1 MSSARSGETHELAVG
16 WGHMIIVVEGA
27 SASGKSTWCARYAA
41 DCTIPESAPSPDA
54 PDRRAQPREGAAY
67 WLARSAERWAAALA
81 LEASNGVSV
90 CDTDP
95 LKLHYAWSLFVLG
108 EIDTTAF
115 SYERDATRAA
125 IAAGRLG
132 FADLVLLNE
141 VAPVEVR
148 RRRDLDATRQRRH
161 FDLHVRLVEPLK
173 YWYAALAELSP
184 GRVVFGLPEGLPSLG
199 SRGPRAE
206 RSDLKLFDRLLR
218 NLEAN

>member
-1 MSSARSGETHELAVG
+1 
-16 WGHMIIVVEGA
+16 MIIVVEGA

-132 FADLVLLNE
+132 FADLVSSTKSRQSRSAAAATWTPPASAGISTSMCASSNRSNTGT
-141 VAPVEVR
+141 R
-148 RRRDLDATRQRRH
+148 R
-161 FDLHVRLVEPLK
+161 
-173 YWYAALAELSP
+173 SP
-184 GRVVFGLPEGLPSLG
+184 
-199 SRGPRAE
+199 
-206 RSDLKLFDRLLR
+206 
-218 NLEAN
+218 N